1 MIYMANR
8 KVKAVQNFRNQSKS
22 SLLIKGV
29 IAVVAIFIGLF
40 LLGKI
45 LSIATTLLFIA
56 AIGVAIWAAFKFF
69 TRSSNKRY

>member
-22 SLLIKGV
+22 SLLIKGA
-29 IAVVAIFIGLF
+29 IGIVAIFIGLF

-45 LSIATTLLFIA
+45 LSIATTLIFFA